1 MKPIVEFMS
10 ATQQCHT
17 VCIIWYWKYKN
28 ISFNSLI

>member
-17 VCIIWYWKYKN
+17 VCIIWYWKY
-28 ISFNSLI
+28 